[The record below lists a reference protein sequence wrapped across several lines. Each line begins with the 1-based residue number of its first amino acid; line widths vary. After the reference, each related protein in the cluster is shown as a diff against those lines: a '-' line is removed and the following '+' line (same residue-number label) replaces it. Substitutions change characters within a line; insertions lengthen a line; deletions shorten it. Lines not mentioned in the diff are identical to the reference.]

1 MKSEAE
7 VRRMLSRWIYRCPEL
22 VDELK
27 KISPY
32 FYKKKELSKKEVKLI
47 IQHLRDPLRSPFLY
61 DQFFL
66 GYKNSYS

>member
-7 VRRMLSRWIYRCPEL
+7 ARRWLSRWIYRCPEL

-47 IQHLRDPLRSPFLY
+47 IQHLGDP
-61 DQFFL
+61 
-66 GYKNSYS
+66 

>member
-7 VRRMLSRWIYRCPEL
+7 ARRMLSRWIYRCPEL

-47 IQHLRDPLRSPFLY
+47 RDCRLILSVV
-61 DQFFL
+61 DA
-66 GYKNSYS
+66 

>member
-7 VRRMLSRWIYRCPEL
+7 ARRMLSRWIYRCPDL

-32 FYKKKELSKKEVKLI
+32 SYNKQELSKKEVKLI
-47 IQHLRDPLRSPFLY
+47 TQHLGDP
-61 DQFFL
+61 
-66 GYKNSYS
+66 